1 MAETNDRVLAVTA
14 RVNEYNEDVTAKLNQ
29 LRSDIEALRA
39 EVEAG
44 RPAAE
49 ELSRVNQSLFD
60 LENSVGAGVSAVGD
74 ADGDGFPAPVVEP
87 PVVVEDA
94 PPVE

>member
-1 MAETNDRVLAVTA
+1 MAETNDRVLALTAAVT
-14 RVNEYNEDVTAKLNQ
+14 EYNEDVTAKLNS
-29 LRSDIEALRA
+29 LRTDIEALRA

-60 LENSVGAGVSAVGD
+60 LENAVGSGVSTVGD
-74 ADGDGFPAPVVEP
+74 ADADGVPAAP
-87 PVVVEDA
+87 A